1 MSVSLEAHGAAR
13 LIRVSSLPHGIMDG
27 RGAKELASAVE
38 DALGDSEVRALVIAG
53 ADPGVFI
60 RHYDLAAIRKA
71 ADAIRSGAIGPE
83 SFADADFGRM
93 TDRIAASPVPVIAAI
108 NGICMGGGFEIALAC
123 DVRIAQRDVGHIG
136 LPEIRVDILPGGGG
150 TIRLARLI
158 GEGPALDIALRGR
171 TVDAQRAYDLGIVG
185 DLADDAVAAAL
196 DIARGLAGR
205 DARALGEIKRLVR
218 SAHEGPVQDRLNDER
233 IAFGRHLEA
242 SDTALASMD
251 AALAS
256 GVMLELAPACET
268 KDTQKDKPGDER

>member
-1 MSVSLEAHGAAR
+1 MTVALETYGAVQ
-13 LIRVSSLPHGIMDG
+13 LIRVSSPPHGILDG
-27 RGAKELASAVE
+27 RGVRELAAAVE
-38 DALGDSEVRALVIAG
+38 AGLDDEAVRALVIAG
-53 ADPGVFI
+53 ANPGVFI

-83 SFADADFGRM
+83 SFIGADFGRM

-123 DVRIAQRDVGHIG
+123 DIRIAQRDVEHIG

-171 TVDAQRAYDLGIVG
+171 TVDAKRAHELGIVG

-196 DIARGLAGR
+196 EIARRLAEC

-218 SAHEGPVQDRLNDER
+218 SAHEGPVQDRLNEER
-233 IAFGRHLEA
+233 VAFGRHLEA
-242 SDTALASMD
+242 SDAALASID

-256 GVMLELAPACET
+256 GTMLELVPGCEPDVAD
-268 KDTQKDKPGDER
+268 KDEMGVDR

>member
-1 MSVSLEAHGAAR
+1 MGVALEAHGAVR
-13 LIRVSSLPHGIMDG
+13 LIRVSSPPHGIIDG
-27 RGAKELASAVE
+27 RGAKELAAAVE
-38 DALGDSEVRALVIAG
+38 DALGDDSVRVLVIAG
-53 ADPGVFI
+53 ADPGVFV

-71 ADAIRSGAIGPE
+71 ADAIRSGAVDPE
-83 SFADADFGRM
+83 SFVDADFGRM

-123 DVRIAQRDVGHIG
+123 DIRVAQRDVDHIG

-196 DIARGLAGR
+196 DIARGLARR

-218 SAHEGPVQDRLNDER
+218 SAHEGPVHDRLGDER
-233 IAFGRHLEA
+233 IAFGRHLQA

-251 AALAS
+251 ALLAS
-256 GVMLELAPACET
+256 GTMLEAVAACEPDDAPT
-268 KDTQKDKPGDER
+268 DRMGDER

>member
-1 MSVSLEAHGAAR
+1 MSVALEKHGAVR
-13 LIRVSSLPHGIMDG
+13 LIRVSSPPHGIMDG
-27 RGAKELASAVE
+27 RGVRELAAAVE
-38 DALGDSEVRALVIAG
+38 DALDDEEVRAAVITG
-53 ADPGVFI
+53 ADPEVFI

-83 SFADADFGRM
+83 SFVDADFARM

-123 DVRIAQRDVGHIG
+123 DIRVARRDVEHIG

-171 TVDAQRAYDLGIVG
+171 TVDAKRAHELGIVG
-185 DLADDAVAAAL
+185 DLADDAVTAAL
-196 DIARGLAGR
+196 EIAHGLAGR

-218 SAHEGPVQDRLNDER
+218 SAHEGPVQDRLKDER
-233 IAFGRHLEA
+233 LTFGRHLET
-242 SDTALASMD
+242 SDAALASMD

-256 GVMLELAPACET
+256 VTMLEVVAGCEPNVAT
-268 KDTQKDKPGDER
+268 KDKTGDDR